1 MRYFTP
7 DENAAINQMWVNVRC
22 YNIRR
27 VPVWGWLL
35 MGAALAGIIVLSVY
49 RNRRKHMAG

>member
-1 MRYFTP
+1 
-7 DENAAINQMWVNVRC
+7 MWVNVRC

-49 RNRRKHMAG
+49 QNRRKHMEG